1 MINIFLAIN
10 SHRISSSQDQ
20 VLFSREYVSQYT
32 QLFRPSMSATMS
44 WFLVL
49 RKCQPPGLLLIPISV
64 TRAINKPNNF
74 TKEKSSF
81 CPPTVV
87 EIENK
92 AAKTSCTS
100 SSEPIPCQKHIRCQ
114 PWILQYRNEFVHYGC
129 RRGSVNA
136 HWSRIHHRRNT
147 LRTIRPFSRSVGIK
161 SLPLCSPKF
170 PTASQKFLNER
181 AGIVQ
186 VLLVLFRAV

>member
-20 VLFSREYVSQYT
+20 VLFSWVCFSIYSTLSSFDECNNVMISRIEK
-32 QLFRPSMSATMS
+32 MS
-44 WFLVL
+44 V
-49 RKCQPPGLLLIPISV
+49 SV
-64 TRAINKPNNF
+64 TQAINKPNNF

-87 EIENK
+87 VIENK
-92 AAKTSCTS
+92 AAKTSCTFA
-100 SSEPIPCQKHIRCQ
+100 SEPIPCQKRIRCQ
-114 PWILQYRNEFVHYGC
+114 PWILQCRNEFVHYEC

-147 LRTIRPFSRSVGIK
+147 LRTMRPFSRSVGIK
-161 SLPLCSPKF
+161 
-170 PTASQKFLNER
+170 
-181 AGIVQ
+181 
-186 VLLVLFRAV
+186 